1 MSFLEYEKSTNLF
14 VQAMKGTSLGATL
27 KTITAARW
35 AVLVPQSVI
44 LEELGLGVVSKEF
57 LLTHTVVFNNKTPAD
72 TSFVTLNGLK
82 GEFITTKG
90 DAQSDGT
97 ACDSVIVDLPI
108 EPSMSTTTP
117 FGPATAS
124 AHCSS
129 DDDDDSDH
137 KSDVPSKGD
146 GFTIPVYL
154 VADAIRAKWLS
165 SEHNKLGWYRE
176 KRQEPRNAPHPPA
189 KTGAISP
196 DLYADGTNGG
206 DAKSADGKAAG
217 GSSPAQKPRPKFRF
231 RDFAEKM
238 RNSKAQDLHRMLR
251 TFVADVNGGAIP
263 AEQLPQRVQDF
274 LAKMS
279 TEIRGN
285 PVWKDGSEQELD
297 FAQEGLEKY
306 VLTKIFNR
314 TFGTDEDRKND
325 EALEKRLESFKFI
338 SPENLEVRSEV
349 LQHPT
354 WKEATQ
360 PGKAMGADDFLPCL
374 ILLVGKA
381 EAKNLHSNTNFIQ
394 KYRNESKMC
403 SEAGYYFCTL
413 QSAIHFWETADASS
427 LRISQDQ
434 LDDIN
439 RRLADKPTPDFS
451 D

>member
-137 KSDVPSKGD
+137 KSDVPSKVPSQPSVVSPKANSPTAQAILVNGRATPADSIPEEPVLQPNQQSIHVLRQTELVSEGD

-360 PGKAMGADDFLPCL
+360 ELQKLNEYKNPRDKL
-374 ILLVGKA
+374 ICITNSCKLIFISDTLLG
-381 EAKNLHSNTNFIQ
+381 
-394 KYRNESKMC
+394 
-403 SEAGYYFCTL
+403 
-413 QSAIHFWETADASS
+413 
-427 LRISQDQ
+427 
-434 LDDIN
+434 N
-439 RRLADKPTPDFS
+439 R
-451 D
+451 